1 MYNIIKEHYSG
12 DGTLC
17 LTKSCAAL
25 GVSRAGYQAWFS
37 GDPKPTN
44 EFERRLTKEIRKIL
58 GEFNGYGYKR
68 VTKELRRRQFEVNH
82 KRIYGIMRRENLL
95 CKHERKFKIITTD
108 SNHNEKVYPNMLK
121 TLEITYLNQAWAA
134 DITYIVLEKGFA
146 YLAAILDLYS
156 RKCIGW
162 DLSEFIDTEL
172 TLNALNMALKNRKH
186 LGLTGL
192 THHSDQ
198 GVQYA
203 SEDYVKRL
211 KELGIKISMSRKGNP
226 YDNAKLESFIKTLKY
241 EEVNLSEYESIDEAR
256 KNIKKFIGKVYNKK
270 RLHSSIGYVPPDEFE
285 KKAFL
290 AKMGA

>member
-1 MYNIIKEHYSG
+1 MYNILKEYYSG

-44 EFERRLTKEIRKIL
+44 EFERRLTKE
-58 GEFNGYGYKR
+58 
-68 VTKELRRRQFEVNH
+68 LRRRQFEVNH

-95 CKHERKFKIITTD
+95 CKHERKFKIIT
-108 SNHNEKVYPNMLK
+108 
-121 TLEITYLNQAWAA
+121 YLNQAWAA
-134 DITYIVLEKGFA
+134 YITYIVLEKGFA

-192 THHSDQ
+192 IHHSDQ